1 MADQEKYV
9 EEITDQEDNFSQW
22 YNQVVR
28 KAELADYAPV
38 RGCMIIRPYGY
49 AIWENIQRLID
60 DRFKETGVVNAYFP
74 LLIPRSFIAREAE
87 HIEGFAPELAWV
99 TRGGGEE
106 LEEPLAV
113 RPTSETII
121 GHSYARWVQSYRDL
135 PILINLLNN
144 VMRWEKR
151 TILFLRTTEFL
162 WQEGHTAHRNIEEAE
177 ERTLMMLEVYRAF
190 AEEDA
195 AMPVIMG
202 RKSENEKFAG
212 ALRTY
217 AIEALMKDGKALQ
230 AGTSHNLG
238 NNFAKSFDIQYLDAD
253 GQRKYC
259 ATTSWGA
266 STRLIG
272 GIIMVHGDDAGL
284 ILPPRLAPY
293 QVGVVPIWRKDTEKA
308 AVSAVVE
315 RVQKMLKGKVRVK
328 VDLSENTPGW
338 KFNEWELR
346 GLPARIEILGDCMRV
361 SQQLAKTLREVPHDS
376 EGGNQELLVR
386 GGFVR
391 QLTSGI
397 YSYLPPGN
405 RVIRKI
411 SQIVREEMDH
421 AGGQEV
427 SMPVLQPRDLWDKQP
442 ASGPTRAEA
451 VGDVL
456 FKLQDRKGRDMVLGA
471 THEEVV
477 TTLISEFVRSY
488 RDLPQLIY
496 QVQTKFRDEAR
507 PRAGLLRVRE
517 FVMKDLYSFD
527 ADAAGLDVSYRRMAD
542 AYRAIFTRCGLRF
555 IVIHADSGAIGG
567 KESQEFIAVT
577 EAGEDDAMVCDRCDY
592 AANREKAAFVRIELT
607 REPEADL
614 EEVYTPNRMSIAD
627 LVAFLAIPV
636 SKTMKSV
643 CYAAGGRLVLA
654 VVL

>member
-1 MADQEKYV
+1 MADEEKYV
-9 EEITDQEDNFSQW
+9 EEITDQDDNFSQW

-49 AIWENIQRLID
+49 AIWENIQQLMD
-60 DRFKETGVVNAYFP
+60 ARFKETGVVNAYFP
-74 LLIPRSFIAREAE
+74 LLIPRSFIEKEAE

-106 LEEPLAV
+106 LEEPLAI

-135 PILINLLNN
+135 PILINLWNN

-151 TILFLRTTEFL
+151 TILFLRTSEFL
-162 WQEGHTAHRNIEEAE
+162 WQEGHTAHRSIEEAE

-238 NNFAKSFDIQYLDAD
+238 TNFAKSFDIQYLDAD

-293 QVGVVPIWRKDTEKA
+293 QVVVVPIWRKDTEKA

-315 RVQKMLKGKVRVK
+315 RVEKMLKGKVRVK

-346 GLPARIEILGDCMRV
+346 GVPVRMEIGPRDVQNNSVVLVRRDNRVKEQVSLEALETRLPALLE
-361 SQQLAKTLREVPHDS
+361 EVQKALLQRAVEFRAENTHYTDS
-376 EGGNQELLVR
+376 YEEFKELIAEKR
-386 GGFVR
+386 GFVR
-391 QLTSGI
+391 VKWAEDSAAELAIKEETKAT
-397 YSYLPPGN
+397 L
-405 RVIRKI
+405 RVIPFD
-411 SQIVREEMDH
+411 QPE
-421 AGGQEV
+421 GGV
-427 SMPVLQPRDLWDKQP
+427 KGKCIYTGKP
-442 ASGPTRAEA
+442 ATCE
-451 VGDVL
+451 
-456 FKLQDRKGRDMVLGA
+456 
-471 THEEVV
+471 
-477 TTLISEFVRSY
+477 
-488 RDLPQLIY
+488 
-496 QVQTKFRDEAR
+496 
-507 PRAGLLRVRE
+507 
-517 FVMKDLYSFD
+517 
-527 ADAAGLDVSYRRMAD
+527 
-542 AYRAIFTRCGLRF
+542 AIFAR
-555 IVIHADSGAIGG
+555 A
-567 KESQEFIAVT
+567 
-577 EAGEDDAMVCDRCDY
+577 Y
-592 AANREKAAFVRIELT
+592 
-607 REPEADL
+607 
-614 EEVYTPNRMSIAD
+614 
-627 LVAFLAIPV
+627 
-636 SKTMKSV
+636 
-643 CYAAGGRLVLA
+643 
-654 VVL
+654 

>member
-1 MADQEKYV
+1 MANEEKYV
-9 EEITDQEDNFSQW
+9 EEIIDQEDNFSQW

-49 AIWENIQRLID
+49 AIWENIQRLMD

-74 LLIPRSFIAREAE
+74 LLIPRSFLEKEAE
-87 HIEGFAPELAWV
+87 HIEGFAPEVAWV

-106 LEEPLAV
+106 LEEPLAI

-135 PILINLLNN
+135 PILINLWNN

-151 TILFLRTTEFL
+151 TILFLRTSEFL
-162 WQEGHTAHRNIEEAE
+162 WQEGHTAHRSIEEAE

-238 NNFAKSFDIQYLDAD
+238 TNFAKSFDIQYLDAD

-293 QVGVVPIWRKDTEKA
+293 QVVVVPIWRKDTEKA

-315 RVQKMLKGKVRVK
+315 RVEKMLKGKVRVK

-346 GLPARIEILGDCMRV
+346 GVPVRMEIGPRDVQNNSVVLVRRDNRVKEQVSLEALETRLPALLE
-361 SQQLAKTLREVPHDS
+361 EVQKALLQRAVEFRAENTHYTDS
-376 EGGNQELLVR
+376 YEEFKELIAEKR
-386 GGFVR
+386 GFVR
-391 QLTSGI
+391 VKWAEDSAAELAVKEETKAT
-397 YSYLPPGN
+397 L
-405 RVIRKI
+405 RVIPFD
-411 SQIVREEMDH
+411 QPE
-421 AGGQEV
+421 GGVQG
-427 SMPVLQPRDLWDKQP
+427 KCIYTGKP
-442 ASGPTRAEA
+442 ATCE
-451 VGDVL
+451 
-456 FKLQDRKGRDMVLGA
+456 
-471 THEEVV
+471 
-477 TTLISEFVRSY
+477 
-488 RDLPQLIY
+488 
-496 QVQTKFRDEAR
+496 
-507 PRAGLLRVRE
+507 
-517 FVMKDLYSFD
+517 
-527 ADAAGLDVSYRRMAD
+527 
-542 AYRAIFTRCGLRF
+542 AIFAR
-555 IVIHADSGAIGG
+555 A
-567 KESQEFIAVT
+567 
-577 EAGEDDAMVCDRCDY
+577 Y
-592 AANREKAAFVRIELT
+592 
-607 REPEADL
+607 
-614 EEVYTPNRMSIAD
+614 
-627 LVAFLAIPV
+627 
-636 SKTMKSV
+636 
-643 CYAAGGRLVLA
+643 
-654 VVL
+654 